1 MLIIPVHYCYH
12 PCFSKEN
19 SLILKRPYLDAEDF
33 VHNNCNS
40 VSNTFLKIRNVP
52 CSNRRRENQF
62 NTTIKIKI
70 TKSYS
75 EKALLYDFV
84 ECQLPNTC
92 KVNTLFLQPYVSVL
106 SSIEQKYIHLVT
118 FGSNKPTEEG
128 LIYLW
133 CDPVLGMLSMCANY
147 GLDDLTQRCWFS
159 QLQKYRAIS
168 ASYPAFID
176 KPNCFVV

>member
-1 MLIIPVHYCYH
+1 MFHVQIEEEKINFIPLLRLKLLNPIQKRHYCMTSLNASY
-12 PCFSKEN
+12 
-19 SLILKRPYLDAEDF
+19 LILAKST
-33 VHNNCNS
+33 H
-40 VSNTFLKIRNVP
+40 TFSIA
-52 CSNRRRENQF
+52 
-62 NTTIKIKI
+62 I
-70 TKSYS
+70 
-75 EKALLYDFV
+75 
-84 ECQLPNTC
+84 
-92 KVNTLFLQPYVSVL
+92 YVSVL

-159 QLQKYRAIS
+159 QLQKNRAIS